1 MEPKDPAELL
11 ETLFPPTAGPVTP
24 APFPQAKQKKREVLY
39 DKTWVRQAI
48 AAQSNGDVELVDP
61 SKLSATQYGVTRP
74 GVAYYLTDTYW
85 LTGET
90 YADMEKLSNRFP
102 LIYIKETGESL
113 ILAGHH
119 RSTAALL
126 KSEPL
131 LAIVVRVPWSGS
143 RPSARLVTPS
153 LVVGAVAE
161 DDNVTAEAVADV
173 DGAVSL
179 IRAGRRAGV
188 PTAELARQV
197 LVGVRGG
204 DG

>member
-1 MEPKDPAELL
+1 M
-11 ETLFPPTAGPVTP
+11 
-24 APFPQAKQKKREVLY
+24 
-39 DKTWVRQAI
+39 
-48 AAQSNGDVELVDP
+48 
-61 SKLSATQYGVTRP
+61 
-74 GVAYYLTDTYW
+74 
-85 LTGET
+85 
-90 YADMEKLSNRFP
+90 
-102 LIYIKETGESL
+102 
-113 ILAGHH
+113 
-119 RSTAALL
+119 
-126 KSEPL
+126 

-143 RPSARLVTPS
+143 RSSARLVTPS

>member
-39 DKTWVRQAI
+39 DKTWVREAI

-143 RPSARLVTPS
+143 RSSARLVTPS
-153 LVVGAVAE
+153 LVVGSPAVTDTVGAE
-161 DDNVTAEAVADV
+161 PVTDPDRAIE
-173 DGAVSL
+173 L
-179 IRAGRRAGV
+179 IRQRKRVSV
-188 PTAELARQV
+188 PTGDVARQV
-197 LVGVRGG
+197 RIGLGFRGG
-204 DG
+204 